1 MENVI
6 KRVGGNSIIILFVMV
21 VLVSTVYMGL
31 SERKLVMNS
40 NNISNIAK

>member
-6 KRVGGNSIIILFVMV
+6 KKIEGNSIIILFVMV

-40 NNISNIAK
+40 QNITITK